1 MSTIASTAE
10 PSGQSIAPS
19 KLRRR
24 GLLQRWRVPV
34 VCAALAFGFW
44 GGYRAC
50 TAWWVEREDERTPRD
65 ETTGIMLGAEPR
77 GLGPVDSPN
86 AALFVHGYA
95 GCGNNFNQLPDLLAE
110 KGWRVRVLL
119 LPGHGTSPKD
129 MENVSTDTLV
139 HAVVTETEALA
150 EKHEHV
156 ILIGHSMGSAL
167 STITAAQ
174 VPVDGLV
181 LGGAYFGVTHHWYY
195 GLRPE
200 KWTVIGSHLVRWV
213 YKGDL
218 FLQVNDRSAKDSIVC
233 YTWLPTHAGL
243 MLNDLGRRVN
253 EASVLD
259 NVTCPVLMLH
269 SRGDVAASPAAA
281 ERAFNA
287 MASED
292 KMLVWLPRSNH
303 HIYWDYDH
311 EQVEREVL
319 EFVGRIAGQS
329 SDLQQPVQ

>member
-1 MSTIASTAE
+1 MSTLTTVADPIPESGASAKVRTPAL
-10 PSGQSIAPS
+10 SRKWRI
-19 KLRRR
+19 
-24 GLLQRWRVPV
+24 LLGCV
-34 VCAALAFGFW
+34 ALTLGSW
-44 GGYRAC
+44 GAYSAC
-50 TAWWVEREDERTPRD
+50 SAWWVDREDERTPRD
-65 ETTGIMLGAEPR
+65 EATGIMIGAEPR
-77 GLGPVDSPN
+77 DLGPSDSPR

-95 GCGNNFNQLPDLLAE
+95 GCGNNFNRLPDLLAE

-129 MENVSTDTLV
+129 LEDVSTDTLLQ
-139 HAVVTETEALA
+139 AVVAEAEALSR
-150 EKHEHV
+150 EHDQV

-167 STITAAQ
+167 STMTASQ
-174 VPVDGLV
+174 VPVDGIV

-233 YTWLPTHAGL
+233 YTWLPTRAGL
-243 MLNDLGRRVN
+243 MLNDLGRRVK

-259 NVTCPVLMLH
+259 SVTCPVLMLH
-269 SRGDVAASPAAA
+269 SHGDVAASPAAA
-281 ERAFNA
+281 ERAFES
-287 MASED
+287 MASQE
-292 KMLVWLPRSNH
+292 KELVWLPNSNH

-319 EFVGRIAGQS
+319 EFAARIAGES
-329 SDLQQPVQ
+329 SAPQQPVP

>member
-1 MSTIASTAE
+1 MSTITTTPEMDTPSAASAN
-10 PSGQSIAPS
+10 
-19 KLRRR
+19 KRRR
-24 GLLQRWRVPV
+24 GLLQRWRVPIA
-34 VCAALAFGFW
+34 CATLILGFW
-44 GGYRAC
+44 GGYSAC
-50 TAWWVEREDERTPRD
+50 GAWWVDREDARTPRD
-65 ETTGIMLGAEPR
+65 EATSIMLGAEPR
-77 GLGPVDSPN
+77 DLGPTDSPN

-95 GCGNNFNQLPDLLAE
+95 GCGNNFNRSPDLLAE

-119 LPGHGTSPKD
+119 LPGHGTSPKGLED
-129 MENVSTDTLV
+129 ISTDSLV
-139 HAVVTETEALA
+139 HAVLAETEALT

-156 ILIGHSMGSAL
+156 ILVGHSMGSAL
-167 STITAAQ
+167 STITASQ
-174 VPVDGLV
+174 VSVDGLV

-233 YTWLPTHAGL
+233 YTWLPTRAGL
-243 MLNDLGRRVN
+243 MLNDLGLRVN
-253 EASVLD
+253 EPTVLD

-269 SRGDVAASPAAA
+269 SHGDVAASPAAA

-287 MASED
+287 MASKD
-292 KMLVWLPRSNH
+292 KELVWLPRSNH
-303 HIYWDYDH
+303 HIYWDYDR